1 MKPISKKMHQWV
13 LFSAL
18 ILAPVLV
25 WWVILYS
32 PLQAQ
37 RDELEAAVSKDSQE
51 SVLLQQRLQKLSKKK
66 QSHQETQATLAGIS
80 RLVIQGNSLA
90 EVSAH
95 TQQWVQAFLQNYALS
110 LNSYKGLSPSNW
122 QEYPLSRVEFQLGA
136 NIRGL
141 SDLLEDLEKMKKAV
155 RIEKLSVNYRRS
167 KGNDLRVSLNLGTLF
182 VEGLKE

>member
-18 ILAPVLV
+18 ILAHVLI
-25 WWVILYS
+25 WWVFFYS
-32 PLQAQ
+32 PLQEQ
-37 RDELEAAVSKDSQE
+37 RDELKAAISKDSQE
-51 SVLLQQRLQKLSKKK
+51 NVLLQQRLQKLSKKEQDRQK
-66 QSHQETQATLAGIS
+66 TPAGIS
-80 RLVIQGNSLA
+80 RLVVPGNSLA
-90 EVSAH
+90 EVSTH
-95 TQQWVQAFLQNYALS
+95 TQQWVQAFLQNYDLS

-122 QEYPLSRVEFQLGA
+122 QEYPLSRVEFQLDA

-155 RIEKLSVNYRRS
+155 RIEKLSVNYRRG
-167 KGNDLRVSLNLGTLF
+167 KENDLRVSLNLGTLF

>member
-13 LFSAL
+13 LCSAL

-25 WWVILYS
+25 WWVFLYS

-37 RDELEAAVSKDSQE
+37 RDELEAVVSKDAQE
-51 SVLLQQRLQKLSKKK
+51 GVFLQQRLQKLSKKE
-66 QSHQETQATLAGIS
+66 QDRQETPAGIS
-80 RLVIQGNSLA
+80 GLVVPGNSLA

-95 TQQWVQAFLQNYALS
+95 TQQWVQEFLQNYDLS

-122 QEYPLSRVEFQLGA
+122 QEYPLSRVEFQLDA

-155 RIEKLSVNYRRS
+155 RIEKLSVNYRRG
-167 KGNDLRVSLNLGTLF
+167 KENDLRVSLNLGTLF

>member
-1 MKPISKKMHQWV
+1 MKPINKRVRQWF
-13 LFSAL
+13 LCSAL

-32 PLQAQ
+32 PLQTQ
-37 RDELEAAVSKDSQE
+37 RDKLEAAVSKDSQE
-51 SVLLQQRLQKLSKKK
+51 NVLLKQRLKKLFKKK
-66 QSHQETQATLAGIS
+66 QDHQEIQATLAGIS
-80 RLVIQGNSLA
+80 RLAVPGNSPA

-95 TQQWVQAFLQNYALS
+95 IQQWVQEFLQNYGVS
-110 LNSYKGLSPSNW
+110 LKSYKGLTPSNW

-141 SDLLEDLEKMKKAV
+141 SDLLEILEKMEKAV
-155 RIEKLSVNYRRS
+155 RIEKLSVNYRHS
-167 KGNDLRVSLNLGTLF
+167 KENDLRVSLNLGTLI